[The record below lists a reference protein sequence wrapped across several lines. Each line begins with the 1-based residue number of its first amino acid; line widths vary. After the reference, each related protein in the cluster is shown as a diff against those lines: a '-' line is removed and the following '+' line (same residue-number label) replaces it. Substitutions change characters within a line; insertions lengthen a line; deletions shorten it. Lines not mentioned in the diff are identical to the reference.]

1 VQEGACPLGQ
11 DEAES
16 TGIQTA
22 YSRSFGFIGV
32 DGAKIEAAPIL
43 YLSKNRKRLDS
54 QSEILILEK
63 RSYASVPA
71 MPLNKQNISNVS
83 VQFEKHQ
90 PERRRGVGGN
100 LLCCG
105 GCCCCCC
112 CLHSLGGL
120 IGAAAATAKSRS
132 PSGGSGVGC
141 YWTVLTLL
149 TVVIFAWASAG
160 AEVPGGVIIAL
171 LFLPLAQLV
180 ASILTFIWIAIRS
193 ADFPDKKASLQT
205 IPRITLWSL
214 LGAVVGLVA
223 MIVGFKMFR
232 S

>member
-1 VQEGACPLGQ
+1 MQEGACPLGQ

-71 MPLNKQNISNVS
+71 MRLNKQNISNVS

-90 PERRRGVGGN
+90 PERRRG
-100 LLCCG
+100 
-105 GCCCCCC
+105 
-112 CLHSLGGL
+112 
-120 IGAAAATAKSRS
+120 
-132 PSGGSGVGC
+132 
-141 YWTVLTLL
+141 
-149 TVVIFAWASAG
+149 VIFAWASAG